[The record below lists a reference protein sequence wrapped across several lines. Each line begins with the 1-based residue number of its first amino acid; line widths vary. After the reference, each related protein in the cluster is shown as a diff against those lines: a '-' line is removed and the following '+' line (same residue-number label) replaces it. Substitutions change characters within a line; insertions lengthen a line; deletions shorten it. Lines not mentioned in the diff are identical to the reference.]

1 MAFAGAIDGIISG
14 MNTTK
19 IIETMLKIDQQQVD
33 IYTARQTEQTNKMT
47 SWKSINALMLA
58 FKTQASLLS
67 NDKLWYAKSAT
78 SSNEDVLTATS
89 TTTAAPGDYYVTVQ
103 QLATNHQI
111 ASQGFNLSTQNI
123 GNGTVQIKLGDG
135 TSTTITIDSSN
146 NTLSGLKDAIN
157 NANVG
162 VTAAIIS
169 DGSET
174 NQYRMILTAKEG
186 GLKNKITV
194 TSNLSGGIAPDFNTP
209 QFDLAEKLSWN
220 GSATSNPILSSGTTY
235 TGSTNKT
242 YTFTVGGTGLQT
254 VGTNPI
260 SINWTDGTNS
270 GTFDVAATDTNIQ
283 LTGTGADGLSVQ
295 FSAGALN
302 AGDTFQI
309 QAFAPTIQKAQ
320 NATIQLGST
329 ENGSSPITISSATNT
344 ITDLI
349 QGVTLNLN
357 SITTSGEQVKVSVSA
372 DYSQIKNQ
380 IGGFVSKFNEYQDF
394 INKQFS
400 YEEGGTAGVLLGDG
414 SLLNMHNDIRSSLT
428 QVLSGRSSTMRML
441 SQAGV
446 KFNSNGQL
454 AFDEAVFDKKASD
467 DFTDLVKLF
476 KSDGTSD
483 KTYIEYVS
491 SSASTK
497 VTTSGYKVDITK
509 AAERGTFR
517 GVMIT
522 NPATTNLTIDSTN
535 NKLKIKINSSTSD
548 LITLSPKIYSS
559 GAELAQDVEDTI
571 NGDANLSALGV
582 EVEWMDNGDT
592 GYLLISTKA
601 YGSKESVTIDSSTD
615 ATAHSVLG
623 LTGGVADAGEDVAGT
638 INGEL
643 AKGVGQNLTGNSDNA
658 TTADLKL
665 KITAT
670 PDQIISG
677 TEGTIFFNKGIA
689 SLVDDKL
696 SRYTD
701 SYEGIIK
708 TKTDSLQKTIDGI
721 ASQIT
726 EMEAAQER
734 KKASLYKQFQAMEEA
749 LASLQSQQQA
759 LTSYFGSSGSS
770 STSSASSSSSSSS

>member
-14 MNTTK
+14 MNTSN
-19 IIETMLKIDQQQVD
+19 IIDTMLKLDQRQVD
-33 IYTARQTEQTNKMT
+33 LYSARQAEHTNKMT
-47 SWKSINALMLA
+47 SWQSINALLLA
-58 FKTQASLLS
+58 FKAQASLLS

-78 SSNEDVLTATS
+78 SSDEDVLTTTS
-89 TTTAAPGDYYVTVQ
+89 TTGAAPGVYYIAVN
-103 QLATNHQI
+103 QLAANHQI
-111 ASQGFNLSTQNI
+111 ASQGFNLTSQNL
-123 GNGTVQIKLGDG
+123 GNGTFQLKLGDG
-135 TSTTITIDSSN
+135 TTTTITIDSSN

-157 NANVG
+157 NANTG
-162 VTAAIIS
+162 VTAAVIS
-169 DGSET
+169 DGSDT
-174 NQYRMILTAKEG
+174 NQYRMILTAKEA
-186 GLKNKITV
+186 GLKNQITV
-194 TSNLSGGIAPDFNTP
+194 TTNLSGGTAPDFSTP

-220 GSATSNPILSSGTTY
+220 GSATSNPVLSAGAAY

-254 VGTNPI
+254 VGTGAI
-260 SINWTDGTNS
+260 TINWTDGTNS
-270 GTFDVAATDTNIQ
+270 GTFDVAAADTGVQ

-309 QAFAPTIQKAQ
+309 QTFAPTIQRAQ
-320 NATIQLGST
+320 NAIIQLGSSQ
-329 ENGSSPITISSATNT
+329 NGSSPITISSTTNT

-357 SITTSGEQVKVSVSA
+357 STTDAGKQVKVNIAA
-372 DYSQIKNQ
+372 DNSQIKNQ
-380 IGGFVSKFNEYQDF
+380 ISSFVSKFNEYQNFVDQ
-394 INKQFS
+394 QFS

-414 SLLNMHNDIRSSLT
+414 SLLNMHNDIRTSLT
-428 QVLSGRSSTMRML
+428 RVLAGRSSTMKML

-446 KFNSNGQL
+446 KFDSSGKL
-454 AFDEAVFDKKASD
+454 KFDESVFDKKASD
-467 DFTDLVKLF
+467 NFSDLVKLF

-491 SSASTK
+491 SSATTK
-497 VTTSGYKVDITK
+497 VTTTGYKVDISR
-509 AAERGTFR
+509 AAARGSFR

-522 NPATTNLTIDSTN
+522 NPSTTNLTIDSTN
-535 NKLKIKINSSTSD
+535 NKLKIKVNSSTSE
-548 LITLSPKIYSS
+548 LIALSPKIYSS
-559 GAELAQDVEDTI
+559 GTELAQDIEDAI
-571 NGDANLSALGV
+571 NGDSNLSALGV

-592 GYLLISTKA
+592 GYLNIYTKA
-601 YGSKESVTIDSSTD
+601 YGSKESVTIDSDTA

-623 LTGGVADAGEDVAGT
+623 LTGGVAQAGVDVEGT

-643 AKGVGQNLTGNSDNA
+643 AKGIGQILTGNSGNS
-658 TTADLKL
+658 TTSDLKL
-665 KITAT
+665 RITAT

-677 TEGTIFFNKGIA
+677 AEGTIFFNKGIA

-708 TKTDSLQKTIDGI
+708 VKTDSIQKTVENLAKQIDVL
-721 ASQIT
+721 
-726 EMEAAQER
+726 MAAQER

-749 LASLQSQQQA
+749 LANLQSQQQYLSA
-759 LTSYFGSSGSS
+759 AFSGMAGLT
-770 STSSASSSSSSSS
+770 TSSSSGNSS